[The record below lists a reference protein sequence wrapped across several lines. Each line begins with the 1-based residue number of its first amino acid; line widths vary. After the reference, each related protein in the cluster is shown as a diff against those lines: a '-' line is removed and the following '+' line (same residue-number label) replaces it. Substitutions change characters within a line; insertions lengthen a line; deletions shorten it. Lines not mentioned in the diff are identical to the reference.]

1 MAAVVG
7 HDYGSPIAA
16 WCALTRPDVFRSV
29 VLMSAPFGGPPSLPL
44 NTANETSAKPAPSSQ
59 SIFEELAALPQ
70 PRKHYQ
76 KYYATREAN
85 DNMWRAASGVHSF
98 LRAYYHMKS
107 GDWKQNIP
115 FPLKAR
121 TASEWA
127 KLPRYYVMDLD
138 KGMAET
144 VAPEMPSA
152 AEIARCE
159 WLTEDEL
166 TVYSEEYKRTGF
178 QGGLQAYRVRWI
190 GRYTSELLL
199 FSGRTIDVPSL
210 FIGGKA
216 TGVCTRT
223 LEHSRKCQNRPPP
236 EWSDRISW
244 TRQGTGSSRSSPRQ

>member
-1 MAAVVG
+1 
-7 HDYGSPIAA
+7 
-16 WCALTRPDVFRSV
+16 
-29 VLMSAPFGGPPSLPL
+29 MSAPFGGPPSLPL
-44 NTANETSAKPAPSSQ
+44 NTANETSAKPAPSGQ
-59 SIFEELAALPQ
+59 SIFDELAALPQ

-76 KYYATREAN
+76 RYYSTREAN
-85 DNMWRAASGVHSF
+85 DNMWRAASGVHNF

-190 GRYTSELLL
+190 RDTPRSYSYSQGAQLMSPH
-199 FSGRTIDVPSL
+199 FSSV
-210 FIGGKA
+210 GKA

-223 LEHSRKCQNRPPP
+223 LEHSRRCQDRRAP

-244 TRQGTGSSRSSPRQ
+244 TRAGHWVQQEQPEAVNQRLLAFLRRNEADSNR

>member
-1 MAAVVG
+1 
-7 HDYGSPIAA
+7 
-16 WCALTRPDVFRSV
+16 
-29 VLMSAPFGGPPSLPL
+29 
-44 NTANETSAKPAPSSQ
+44 
-59 SIFEELAALPQ
+59 
-70 PRKHYQ
+70 
-76 KYYATREAN
+76 
-85 DNMWRAASGVHSF
+85 MWRAASGVHSF

-210 FIGGKA
+210 FIGGKSDW
-216 TGVCTRT
+216 GVYQDPGTFEKMPKSASTRMVGSH
-223 LEHSRKCQNRPPP
+223 LLDQAGHWVQQEQPEAVNQRLLAFLRRNEADSNR
-236 EWSDRISW
+236 
-244 TRQGTGSSRSSPRQ
+244 